1 MNKPQSFSVDPI
13 EPTIPHRQTDE
24 QASAIHRLRKF
35 VQNHLVGTITVTIST
50 SLVLGGLSTWNIWRI
65 YSGFR
70 ATVTEQ
76 FALEKMSGKIVHLD
90 EVLTMSAKMA
100 ASTGDVQWEKRYN
113 QYVPELD
120 QAIKT
125 ILAKVPASIQ
135 AEAAKTDNANQKL
148 VDMETKAFALVKQGK
163 PQAAAQILNGADY
176 VEQKQIYSQG
186 NSRVLVQIEQ
196 FIQQQ
201 LQNYQEQLKISIAT
215 AAVILPLVLAGWL
228 LVLLAVRDYIRDRIV
243 AQAKLE
249 SSRADLL
256 ALTETLRQEATLR
269 QEKENLI
276 RTESEQ
282 LQEDIAHILDVV
294 CSLEEGDLTVQA
306 EVNERATGLVGDTL
320 NRLGE
325 SLGTLLT
332 QVSTSAHRVAD
343 GSQKQQAIAAIVA
356 QGTNEQVHSVSQALR
371 LTETVRMSA
380 QQTAQQLADTSQ
392 SLLDLQQT
400 VQSGRGAVTRLS
412 EEIDVLQEGS
422 DRMVQQMKTLGEFV
436 GLTDQF
442 VHEQS
447 EIAVQTQ
454 VLALNASL
462 VAARAA
468 QQRDPQQFG
477 QVAREFESIAEQ
489 VGQLAQQ
496 TNEGLTSLE
505 QRSSQIY
512 RVVSDVDTDIQRLGT
527 VVDRFTLGVKQTLEV
542 FENVEGV
549 TGQAVDAGEAVT
561 KTSEEIVAASDST
574 ATTIQAIAGLSTDIA
589 QQSVEARSLSDG
601 MDTLSDEL
609 LQSIAV
615 FKLPSVG

>member
-163 PQAAAQILNGADY
+163 PQTAAQILNGADY

-601 MDTLSDEL
+601 IDTLSDEL